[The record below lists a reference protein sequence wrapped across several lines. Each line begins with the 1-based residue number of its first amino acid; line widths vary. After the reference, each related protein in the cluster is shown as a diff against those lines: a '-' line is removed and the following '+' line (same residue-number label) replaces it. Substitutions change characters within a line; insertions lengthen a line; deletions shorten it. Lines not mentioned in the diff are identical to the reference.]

1 MNYRLCWGWCT
12 GMSQPEWVG
21 HFYSTCNETRWC
33 SDSLRGFQS
42 QCTPSVGVRTIPST
56 AHRWFVCKF
65 GWRERNSSKLIP
77 VRHTCKCVLMRTR
90 ELLTPV
96 THRSLHR
103 HCRLAPAILFCTI
116 KSQSSDGLAC
126 STKCESTVQISGTSQ
141 VLWKVY
147 SISSSSTWGQWQ
159 DLGMD
164 RAVFKHWKRQRLHG

>member
-116 KSQSSDGLAC
+116 KSKQWWTRLLHKMWVNCANIWDFSSIMEGLFNILFINVRTMTRHGNGQSS
-126 STKCESTVQISGTSQ
+126 V
-141 VLWKVY
+141 
-147 SISSSSTWGQWQ
+147 
-159 DLGMD
+159 
-164 RAVFKHWKRQRLHG
+164 